1 MTQDKPIEQR
11 TKAALEQV
19 VGKTVESWDYADE
32 GHSIVLRFSD
42 GAILE
47 VDTTYDRE
55 IKGVQGEPF
64 LMAHFSRK
72 KP

>member
-1 MTQDKPIEQR
+1 MAQDKPIEQR

-19 VGKTVESWDYADE
+19 VGKTVKSWDYRDE
-32 GHSIVLRFSD
+32 GHSIVLRFTD
-42 GAILE
+42 GAVLE

-64 LMAHFSRK
+64 LMAHSSQKRS
-72 KP
+72 